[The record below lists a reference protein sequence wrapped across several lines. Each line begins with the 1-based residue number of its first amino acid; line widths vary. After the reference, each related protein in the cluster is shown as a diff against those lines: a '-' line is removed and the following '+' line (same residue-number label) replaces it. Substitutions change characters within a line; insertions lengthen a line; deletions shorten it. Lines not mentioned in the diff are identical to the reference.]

1 MYYPIFHIKVPNVMK
16 MSIFMKVIISYIIL
30 LVLILFV
37 GLYNYFEMESS
48 SLRYNQLLNNT
59 KSIDEVRN
67 IQVDFKKQV
76 QEWKNILIRGHNN
89 NDFNK
94 YHEGFLKQY
103 ASVREHGKIVPQ
115 LDITKEQ
122 LTILNRFLTAHSA
135 LQQSYLQALKMFKD
149 SKNTDYKAT
158 DLLVRGLDRPPTDLL
173 DILTGNI
180 LANIQTKKELLQKET
195 SRVQNIALAVLIMT
209 LLLASILSVFLALTI
224 SRLYAKQEQMAISL
238 SKYLSPQI
246 YKFIFSGE
254 RQVKVESH
262 RKNLTVFFSDIQ
274 GFTQLTDSVEPEA
287 LSTLLNEYFNEMSE
301 IALKFGGTVD
311 KFMGDA
317 IMIFYG
323 DPESKGNKQDALDC
337 ILMGLEM
344 RNRMKILKEKWQSEG
359 FYEPLKIRAGVNS
372 GYCTVGNFGSED
384 RLDYT
389 IIGGTVNLASRLE
402 SLAEPDE
409 IMISHQTYVLV
420 KDIVFCE
427 KREKI
432 NVKGI
437 AYPIQTYRVVD
448 VHNKVKKQHFKLHSD
463 FNDILEQISPDE
475 LSYEQKLKIGEIL
488 EESREK

>member
-1 MYYPIFHIKVPNVMK
+1 
-16 MSIFMKVIISYIIL
+16 MKVIISYIIL
-30 LVLILFV
+30 LLLILFV
-37 GLYNYFEMESS
+37 GLYNYFEMENSIV
-48 SLRYNQLLNNT
+48 RYNQLLNNT

-67 IQVDFKKQV
+67 MQVDFKKQV
-76 QEWKNILIRGHNN
+76 QEWKNILMRGHNN
-89 NDFNK
+89 QDFKK
-94 YHEGFLKQY
+94 YKNGFLKQY
-103 ASVREHGKIVPQ
+103 SHVRERGEKIKSI
-115 LDITKEQ
+115 DITAEQ
-122 LTILNRFLTAHSA
+122 LSILNRFLTSHKV
-135 LQQSYLQALKMFKD
+135 LQNSYLQALQVFED
-149 SKNTDYKAT
+149 SSNTDYKDA
-158 DLLVRGLDRPPTDLL
+158 DKLVRGLDRPPTDLL
-173 DILTGNI
+173 DILTSNI
-180 LANIQTKKELLQKET
+180 LNHIKIKKELLQNET
-195 SRVQNIALAVLIMT
+195 ESVKNIAMSVLIIT
-209 LLLASILSVFLALTI
+209 LLIASILSVFLALTI

-254 RQVKVESH
+254 RKVKVETH

-274 GFTQLTDSVEPEA
+274 GFTQLTDTIEPEA

-301 IALKFGGTVD
+301 IAIRFGGTVD

-337 ILMGLEM
+337 ILMSLEM
-344 RNRMKILKEKWQSEG
+344 RNRMKRLQEKWQSEG
-359 FYEPLKIRAGVNS
+359 IYEPLKIRIGINS

-402 SLAEPDE
+402 SAAEPDE

-420 KDIVFCE
+420 KDIVYCE
-427 KREKI
+427 KRDKI

-448 VHNKVKKQHFKLHSD
+448 VHDKIKEQHFKLHSD
-463 FNDILEQISPDE
+463 LNDILDKISPDE
-475 LSYEQKLKIGEIL
+475 LSDEQKLKIDRIL
-488 EESREK
+488 EEKREKLK